1 MRLTLALAVFVL
13 AGCGQAAREYPADF
27 EFNFMNACQA
37 QGAAAALCTCA
48 WDRIEAN
55 VPPAEFSALE
65 QLPGPAREAH
75 PLTEQINGYVMACA
89 GELSA
94 DQPAEQAPAP

>member
-1 MRLTLALAVFVL
+1 MRVAMALAALVL

-27 EFNFMNACQA
+27 EFNFMRACQA

-65 QLPGPAREAH
+65 ALPGPQREAH
-75 PLTEQINGYVMACA
+75 PLTAQINGYVLACA
-89 GELSA
+89 GDLST
-94 DQPAEQAPAP
+94 EPAPPP